1 MIEAN
6 LPDDFYSLL
15 ITGAVILAVL
25 WLVVF
30 ILRKVVSVALIAAL
44 VVGGWFVWND
54 PSILRTAGDTVL
66 EHVDQWRQVE
76 APSGERPRW

>member
-6 LPDDFYSLL
+6 LPDDFYSVL

-25 WLVVF
+25 WVVVF
-30 ILRKVVSVALIAAL
+30 IIRKLVGGALIAAL
-44 VVGGWFVWND
+44 VVGGWFVWHD

-66 EHVDQWRQVE
+66 EHVGQWRQVK
-76 APSGERPRW
+76 APSSEMPRG